1 MSAPVPPRLRRP
13 ATRLGSAVVRVSCP
27 ECGRELASATYGA
40 RALLE
45 LHEPNCEGRPG
56 GDAPVRGEAVTEVVA
71 PAAD

>member
-13 ATRLGSAVVRVSCP
+13 AARLGSAVVRVACP
-27 ECGRELASATYGA
+27 HCGRELASATYGA

-45 LHEPNCEGRPG
+45 LHEPYCEGQPG
-56 GDAPVRGEAVTEVVA
+56 GDVPCGVQVIAEVVT

>member
-13 ATRLGSAVVRVSCP
+13 ATRVGAAVVRIACP
-27 ECGRELASATYGA
+27 ECGRELASATYGV

-45 LHEPNCEGRPG
+45 LHEPTCEAR
-56 GDAPVRGEAVTEVVA
+56 APAGAADRAAGVVT